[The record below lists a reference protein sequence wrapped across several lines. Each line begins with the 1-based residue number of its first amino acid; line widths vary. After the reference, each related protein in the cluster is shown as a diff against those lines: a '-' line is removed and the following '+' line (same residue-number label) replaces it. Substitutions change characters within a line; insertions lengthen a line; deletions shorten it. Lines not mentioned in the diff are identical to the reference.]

1 MSDWSWLKILLTNFT
16 IHLYFMT
23 ILTFIAQTVQKWEK
37 IWEKWFWWIRDK
49 LSFSHEYSFH
59 FKLML
64 WTKYLTQTNEILAQK
79 TSNIV
84 LHRKINFKSLRRSI
98 WEQRLNTFSQSRLN
112 TRYQPPI
119 VQWLIWKIFGEYS
132 GAPPKAKHIYHSPMK
147 ESVVI

>member
-1 MSDWSWLKILLTNFT
+1 MSDWSWLKIHLTNFT

-23 ILTFIAQTVQKWEK
+23 IMTFIAQTDQKWKK

-112 TRYQPPI
+112 TRYFEK
-119 VQWLIWKIFGEYS
+119 LIYRISSIGE
-132 GAPPKAKHIYHSPMK
+132 KKTFHI
-147 ESVVI
+147 